1 MKKLLLLLL
10 GLVLIAALAAGA
22 WIGPR
27 LAEDPGLVMIEFGE
41 WRLQMSLVVLIGFFA
56 AAWLGVSVVIA
67 FIRLP
72 GRAVR
77 RARRARERRN
87 LDRGL
92 LALAE
97 GDWAVAERALGRAM
111 RSGDSLTSGYLAAAR
126 AAQEQT
132 ALDRRDEYL
141 ALADRRFGK
150 RHFATVLARA
160 RLLMGER
167 ESGRAVELLEDLHLK
182 RPTHQGVLKL
192 LLAAYQDCER
202 WHDVRLLIPSLK
214 KAGIIAADRARELSA
229 LAGAREIE
237 AAADPAALQKIHK
250 SLKRMSRNEPEVV
263 AALARRALEF
273 DRPDLSEPALRAAI
287 SDGLDRDGP
296 DPRLLELYSESD
308 AGDRAARIRQC
319 ERWIAQAPESGALH
333 FALGKLHLDARNDD
347 RAREHLQI
355 AVRSSPNPGAYAAL
369 AQVLD
374 RAGLL
379 ESATQC
385 YRNALR
391 LEQGRAPEPLA
402 IVSES
407 VPEQSAEADR

>member
-1 MKKLLLLLL
+1 VKKLLLILI
-10 GLVLIAALAAGA
+10 GFVLIAALAGGA

-27 LAEDPGLVMIEFGE
+27 LAENPGFVLIEFGE
-41 WRLQMSLVVLIGFFA
+41 WRLQMSLLVLLGFIV
-56 AAWLGVSVVIA
+56 AAWLVVSLIFA
-67 FIRLP
+67 FLRLP

-92 LALAE
+92 LALSE
-97 GDWAVAERALGRAM
+97 GDWAGAERALESAM
-111 RSGDSLTSGYLAAAR
+111 RSGGSLTSGYLAAAR

-132 ALDRRDEYL
+132 APDRRDEYL

-167 ESGRAVELLEDLHLK
+167 ESERAVELLEELHLK
-182 RPTHQGVLKL
+182 RPNHQGVLKL

-214 KAGIIAADRARELSA
+214 KAGIVAADRARELAA
-229 LAGAREIE
+229 LAAAREIE

-250 SLKRMSRNEPEVV
+250 SLKRPSRSEPEIV

-273 DRPDLSEPALRAAI
+273 DRPDLAEPALRSTI
-287 SDGLDRDGP
+287 TEGFEHDGP
-296 DPRLLELYSESD
+296 DLRLLELYAESD
-308 AGDRAARIRQC
+308 AGDRAGRIRQC
-319 ERWIAQAPESGALH
+319 ERWLERAPDSGALR

-347 RAREHLQI
+347 QAREHLQI
-355 AVRSSPNPGAYAAL
+355 AVRSSPNPDAYAAL

-402 IVSES
+402 ITSES
-407 VPEQSAEADR
+407 VSKSPAEED